1 MTGLKLNGRIL
12 NGRIRTALWL
22 LTALL
27 LILSML
33 IASHYF
39 GEIGIRANFSARN
52 EAPSWQHWFGTDSMG
67 RDMFARTMHGLTL
80 SLQIGVLSAT
90 ISVFIALF
98 IVLFSGLNKV
108 TDSITNFI
116 IDAALSVPHLVLLVL
131 ICFALGGGTEAVI
144 IAIAIS
150 HWPRFARV
158 LRAELIQLHA
168 EKWVEASQG
177 FGKSRLFILLKHILP
192 HLIPQIL
199 VGLLLMFP
207 HAILHEASLT
217 FLGFGLEPSRPAIG
231 IMLSEAMRHLSSGKW
246 WLGIFP
252 GIALLLM
259 VLCFDIL
266 ANSVRRLTNPKEA
279 QN

>member
-1 MTGLKLNGRIL
+1 MIHFRFND
-12 NGRIRTALWL
+12 RIRTALWFAI
-22 LTALL
+22 ALV

-39 GEIGIRANFSARN
+39 NEVGIRANFAIR
-52 EAPSWQHWFGTDSMG
+52 EQAPSWQHWFGTDSLG
-67 RDMFARTMHGLTL
+67 RDMFARTLHGLTL
-80 SLQIGVLSAT
+80 SLKIGVLSAL
-90 ISVFIALF
+90 ISVFFALF
-98 IVLFSGLNKV
+98 IVLFSGINKV
-108 TDSITNFI
+108 ADSITNFV
-116 IDAALSVPHLVLLVL
+116 IDAALSIPHLILLVL

-144 IAIAIS
+144 IAIS
-150 HWPRFARV
+150 VSLWPRFARI
-158 LRAELIQLHA
+158 LRAELIQVHA
-168 EKWVEASQG
+168 EQWIEASQG
-177 FGKSRLFILLKHILP
+177 FGKSRLFILFKHILP

-252 GIALLLM
+252 GLALLFM

-266 ANSVRRLTNPKEA
+266 ANSIRRLTNPKEA